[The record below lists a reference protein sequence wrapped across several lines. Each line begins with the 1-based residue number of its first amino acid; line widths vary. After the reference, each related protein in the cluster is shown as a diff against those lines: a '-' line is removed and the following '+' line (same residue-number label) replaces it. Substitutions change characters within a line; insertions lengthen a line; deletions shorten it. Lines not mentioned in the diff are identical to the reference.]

1 MPSKLNIGLVIAAA
15 ALLLA
20 GCGPEDKGLQEVE
33 TYVDE
38 PAVLVTPEF
47 NSAAAEAAMRD
58 PLDGSSVAAFESAL
72 QELQGVVSTEE
83 FASLQSALQ
92 WLQFYDVSVGGD
104 KQKLYTSLDG
114 KSPLEIIERVKLLN
128 KNR

>member
-1 MPSKLNIGLVIAAA
+1 MPSKLNIGLVIGAA

-20 GCGPEDKGLQEVE
+20 ACGPEDKGLQDVE
-33 TYVDE
+33 TYVEE

-47 NSAAAEAAMRD
+47 DSAAAEDAMRD
-58 PLDGSSVAAFESAL
+58 PLDGSSVATFENAL
-72 QELQGVVSTEE
+72 EELQGIVSAGD

-114 KSPLEIIERVKLLN
+114 KSPIEIIEHVKLLN